1 MENIDKLDD
10 MLYKAMYGI
19 PKTGDSE
26 SIWEQIKN
34 DSSVLKEAIKV
45 KKDKWNDK
53 DIVNGLT
60 ICNAMLIDYKSV
72 DQSIYNEL
80 IKVIYSNTDI
90 ARIVMNGA
98 YNVGCSFLLMS
109 LWNHNLKLT
118 KEQKTFAVNEAM
130 NRFGTTKYNTCNSK
144 VGAMSHVHGVGPF
157 DIRYH
162 ILRNPN
168 WTLDEKKELVMDF
181 YEDDNAYD
189 DCLEQW
195 ELGILNDFSYY
206 KGLELPTNDAYELL
220 NEYSYEMLLKHYGD
234 KEVVDRIWS
243 EIQFCKQMHQ
253 LRPMQYEKKFSNQ
266 KVLG

>member
-1 MENIDKLDD
+1 MENIEKLDD

-19 PKTGDSE
+19 PKAGDAE
-26 SIWEQIKN
+26 GIWEQIKN
-34 DSSVLKEAIKV
+34 DSSALKEAIKV

-60 ICNAMLIDYKSV
+60 ICDAMLIDYKNVEQDS
-72 DQSIYNEL
+72 YNEL
-80 IKVIYSNTDI
+80 IKSIYSNTDI
-90 ARIVMNGA
+90 ARIVMN
-98 YNVGCSFLLMS
+98 GCSFLLMS

-118 KEQKTFAVNEAM
+118 KEQKSFAVNEAM
-130 NRFGTTKYNTCNSK
+130 NRCGATKYNTCNSK
-144 VGAMSHVHGVGPF
+144 VGAMSHFHGVGPF

-168 WTLDEKKELVMDF
+168 WTLDEKQELVMDF
-181 YEDDNAYD
+181 YADDSSYD

-195 ELGILNDFSYY
+195 ELGILNDFSNY
-206 KGLELPTNDAYELL
+206 KGLELPTDDAYELL
-220 NEYSYEMLLKHYGD
+220 NEYSYEMLLKYYGSED
-234 KEVVDRIWS
+234 IVNRIWS

-253 LRPMQYEKKFSNQ
+253 LRPMQYEKRFSNQ